1 MPSFCT
7 RASICGP
14 ASIMTVAGPRPSSR
28 VMVSSVDESRR
39 KASGMCFFVVDRK
52 FAGVVTDTTTT
63 RSAVPSGALTLP
75 SSVHFA
81 SVAASTSGAVGRV
94 VVIGFE

>member
-1 MPSFCT
+1 
-7 RASICGP
+7 
-14 ASIMTVAGPRPSSR
+14 
-28 VMVSSVDESRR
+28 
-39 KASGMCFFVVDRK
+39 MCFFVVEVK
-52 FAGVVTDTTTT
+52 FARLATETTTT

-81 SVAASTSGAVGRV
+81 SVAASMMALSVFV

>member
-7 RASICGP
+7 SASICGP
-14 ASIMTVAGPRPSSR
+14 ASIMTAAGPRPSSR
-28 VMVSSVDESRR
+28 VMVSSVAESRR
-39 KASGMCFFVVDRK
+39 TASGMCFFVVEVK

-63 RSAVPSGALTLP
+63 RSAVPSGALILP

-81 SVAASTSGAVGRV
+81 SVAASMMALSVWV